1 MKTGKY
7 YFERGIIALH
17 FGENYASL
25 PLLILE
31 VLEEAWRTR
40 FTSFI
45 SEHWRRQGGA
55 APQWPGKKDF
65 LLKYRDFQR
74 LSLALSRN
82 IINSADKNSN

>member
-45 SEHWRRQGGA
+45 SEHWRRQGGGQPP
-55 APQWPGKKDF
+55 PQWPGKKIF
-65 LLKYRDFQR
+65 FVKIEG
-74 LSLALSRN
+74 LSTIKLGPQS
-82 IINSADKNSN
+82 